1 MNVDIIALIIKYNV
15 EYRTGLFVK
24 IIFLLNNL
32 THMYVHKDKCQKR
45 FNYTYWYHTLS
56 ETYGISE
63 N

>member
-32 THMYVHKDKCQKR
+32 TRTYIRLNTKKGSIILTGIILFQKR
-45 FNYTYWYHTLS
+45 M
-56 ETYGISE
+56 G
-63 N
+63 